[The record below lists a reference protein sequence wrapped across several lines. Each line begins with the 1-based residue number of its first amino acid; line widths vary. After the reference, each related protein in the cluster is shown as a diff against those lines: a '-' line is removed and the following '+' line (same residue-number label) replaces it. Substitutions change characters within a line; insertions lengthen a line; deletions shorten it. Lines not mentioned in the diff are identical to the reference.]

1 MVILLLIN
9 QQIIFS
15 FNCLVYKMSEL
26 QFKTKD
32 IQFTVILNTKP
43 ANLDI
48 RQAEIRA
55 YVVFFLKKY
64 LIDYQNS

>member
-48 RQAEIRA
+48 RQAEIRE